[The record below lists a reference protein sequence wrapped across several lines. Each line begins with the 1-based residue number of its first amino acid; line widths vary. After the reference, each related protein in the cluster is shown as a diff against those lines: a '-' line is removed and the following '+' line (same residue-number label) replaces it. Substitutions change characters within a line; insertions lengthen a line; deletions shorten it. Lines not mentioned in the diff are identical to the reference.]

1 VFNVN
6 VAILFLG
13 LRYQVRN
20 CLLRSPP
27 TPPLANESFNDRFWV
42 MAKSDISARLDGAA
56 EIWICPHSSVF
67 ARRSSVVT
75 TEIWDKL
82 ALGQQHLLG
91 RPSSTK
97 TNWWRRY
104 VVTTVVARQTARM
117 HQPQRHVCRDPCRR
131 PGRHHFVRQ
140 RVETRGTTP
149 YGDNRSSS

>member
-82 ALGQQHLLG
+82 LWA
-91 RPSSTK
+91 SSTCLD
-97 TNWWRRY
+97 
-104 VVTTVVARQTARM
+104 APAAL
-117 HQPQRHVCRDPCRR
+117 R
-131 PGRHHFVRQ
+131 PIGGGVM
-140 RVETRGTTP
+140 
-149 YGDNRSSS
+149 